1 MKWSFRVASG
11 GYRTIIAYRR
21 GGRAVFLFGVAKSER
36 ANLDD
41 AELSYLRRIGRSY
54 LSLDDDGME
63 MAIAAD
69 EVMEVN
75 YGQEKQG

>member
-1 MKWSFRVASG
+1 M
-11 GYRTIIAYRR
+11 
-21 GGRAVFLFGVAKSER
+21 FLFGVAKSER